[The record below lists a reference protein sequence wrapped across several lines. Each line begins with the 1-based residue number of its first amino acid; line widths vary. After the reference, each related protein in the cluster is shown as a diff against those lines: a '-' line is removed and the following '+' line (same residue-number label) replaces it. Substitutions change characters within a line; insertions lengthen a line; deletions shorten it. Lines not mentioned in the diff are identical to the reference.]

1 MLNSNLKNAKILIV
15 DDHLVNIDLLT
26 GYLQM
31 QGFDNIESTTDP
43 LLAIGLFKSYEPDLI
58 LLDLM
63 MPLLSGYDVL
73 DQLRPL
79 VSPDVYLPVLVLT
92 ADISPNAK
100 QRALASGAKDF
111 LIKTFDF
118 IEVLLRIRNM
128 LETRYLYQQLE
139 KKNKILEEKVA
150 MLIKIMSGWN
160 K

>member
-1 MLNSNLKNAKILIV
+1 
-15 DDHLVNIDLLT
+15 
-26 GYLQM
+26 
-31 QGFDNIESTTDP
+31 
-43 LLAIGLFKSYEPDLI
+43 
-58 LLDLM
+58 M

-111 LIKTFDF
+111 LIKPFDF

>member
-26 GYLQM
+26 GCLQM

-111 LIKTFDF
+111 LIKPFDF